1 MGAVTLCKGLIMQYK
16 NQLRN
21 FYIPEEQSIY
31 LLNTNDAKKLKDWV
45 ALCISELEKLGYKDI
60 ALIGKGAYGFAFAG
74 LDASD
79 QSCVFKFSR
88 INLPQHIQE
97 RLADEAYMLSQVQH
111 PNVPRYITY
120 QVVKK
125 QGILMMQRAS
135 GIDLEQYS
143 LQHGRLSARLI
154 IDIACQLAAVLLF
167 LRRYHKDGELQ
178 PIVHGDIKPS
188 NLVFDSQ
195 TGRISLI
202 DWGSS
207 VFAQLDANGQYL
219 SNNVMQLM
227 SADLQ
232 SSNARMGDVYF
243 IGAEQRSGALSSPR
257 FDEQGVAGT
266 LYALASGQSCRFG
279 RKAIPARS
287 LGLPVEFATMLDS
300 MLADDPQLR
309 AQAGDYFLQQMPRL
323 KQLVLPDI
331 ALFDD
336 TPLLPVWVSPQLRE
350 LDTVVYSSR
359 KSFLREHSEEDG
371 IAYVDDVQLERY
383 YKNYLEGMGETEKA
397 FVAAVSRLA
406 RYPVV
411 GGLAIHWQANGVYI
425 DSSLNLY
432 DAKLSRSFALS
443 VNNVVTLARAIAK
456 VGIFKAC
463 LFNAR
468 NTIHIS
474 RESTDSAFIP
484 PADAVIP
491 YQLAPVLS
499 TEDAS
504 KQHSYFEDGKDPD
517 EQLILPDAIMDD
529 IAKLNLIR
537 HTGCIIFEVTSLYM
551 KIHSYYRLLDPQAE
565 PEFARLLQS
574 ILSKVSLISGEGVGG
589 FMKLPFKDTRFFSHQ
604 AQQAQC
610 FYPANPLKLVGAVA
624 KTD

>member
-1 MGAVTLCKGLIMQYK
+1 MQYK

-45 ALCISELEKLGYKDI
+45 ALCISELQKLGYAGI
-60 ALIGKGAYGFAFAG
+60 ELIGKGAYGFAFAG
-74 LDASD
+74 LDASGQD
-79 QSCVFKFSR
+79 CVFKFSR
-88 INLPQHIQE
+88 INLPQHIQD
-97 RLADEAYMLSQVQH
+97 RLADEAFMLSQVEH

-125 QGILMMQRAS
+125 QGILMMQRAK

-143 LQHGRLSARLI
+143 LKHGRLPVRLL
-154 IDIACQLAAVLLF
+154 IDIASQLADVLLA
-167 LRRYHKDGELQ
+167 LRQHQKNAELQ

-188 NLVFDSQ
+188 NLVYDE
-195 TGRISLI
+195 TTDAVSLI

-207 VFAQLDANGQYL
+207 VFAQLDAQGQFI
-219 SNNVMQLM
+219 STNVMQLM

-232 SSNARMGDVYF
+232 TTNARMGDVYF
-243 IGAEQRSGALSSPR
+243 IGAEQRNGGLSSPR

-279 RKAIPARS
+279 CKAIPARS
-287 LGLPVEFATMLDS
+287 LGLPVEFATILDS
-300 MLADDPQLR
+300 MLSDDAALR

-323 KQLVLPDI
+323 KRLVLPDI
-331 ALFDD
+331 RLFDD
-336 TPLLPVWVSPQLRE
+336 TPALPVWVSPNVRE

-359 KSFLREHSEEDG
+359 KSFLREHSEEDN

-383 YKNYLEGMGETEKA
+383 YKNYLQGMGETEKA

-432 DAKLSRSFALS
+432 DASLATSFAVS

-474 RESTDSAFIP
+474 RSTITEPFIP
-484 PADAVIP
+484 VPDAAIP

-499 TEDAS
+499 SEDAS

-517 EQLILPDAIMDD
+517 EQLVLPDAIMDD
-529 IAKLNLIR
+529 IARLNLIR
-537 HTGCIIFEVTSLYM
+537 HTGCIIFEVTPLYM
-551 KIHSYYRLLDPQAE
+551 KIHSYYRLLDPAAE
-565 PEFARLLQS
+565 PEFKRLLQS
-574 ILSKVSLISGEGVGG
+574 ILSKVHLISGEGVGG

-604 AQQAQC
+604 AQQPVC
-610 FYPANPLKLVGAVA
+610 NYPANPLAYHA
-624 KTD
+624 AP

>member
-1 MGAVTLCKGLIMQYK
+1 MQYK

-45 ALCISELEKLGYKDI
+45 ALCISELKKLGYADI
-60 ALIGKGAYGFAFAG
+60 ELIGKGAYGFAFAG
-74 LDASD
+74 LDASG
-79 QSCVFKFSR
+79 QACVFKFSR

-97 RLADEAYMLSQVQH
+97 RLADEAYMLSQVEH

-125 QGILMMQRAS
+125 QGILMMQRAK
-135 GIDLEQYS
+135 GIDLEQFS
-143 LQHGRLSARLI
+143 LKHGRLPVRLL
-154 IDIACQLAAVLLF
+154 IDIASQLADVLLA
-167 LRRYHKDGELQ
+167 LRQHQKDGELQ

-188 NLVFDSQ
+188 NLVYDDES
-195 TGRISLI
+195 GMVSLI

-207 VFAQLDANGQYL
+207 VFAQLDAQGQFL
-219 SNNVMQLM
+219 STNVMQLM

-232 SSNARMGDVYF
+232 STNARMGDVYF
-243 IGAEQRSGALSSPR
+243 IGADQRNGALSSPR

-279 RKAIPARS
+279 AKAIPARS
-287 LGLPVEFATMLDS
+287 LGLPVEFATILDS
-300 MLADDPQLR
+300 MLSDDATLR

-323 KQLVLPDI
+323 KRLVLPDLS
-331 ALFDD
+331 LFDD
-336 TPLLPVWVSPQLRE
+336 TPALPVWVSPNVRE

-359 KSFLREHSEEDG
+359 KSFLREHSEEDD

-383 YKNYLEGMGETEKA
+383 YKNYLQGMGETEKA

-432 DAKLSRSFALS
+432 DASLARSFAVS

-474 RESTDSAFIP
+474 RANTTEPFIP
-484 PADAVIP
+484 AADAAIP

-499 TEDAS
+499 SEDAS

-517 EQLILPDAIMDD
+517 EQLVLPDAIMDD
-529 IAKLNLIR
+529 IARLNLIR
-537 HTGCIIFEVTSLYM
+537 HTGCIIFEVTALYM
-551 KIHSYYRLLDPQAE
+551 KIHSYYRLLDPDAE
-565 PEFARLLQS
+565 PEFKRLLQS
-574 ILSKVSLISGEGVGG
+574 ILAKVHLISGEGVGG
-589 FMKLPFKDTRFFSHQ
+589 FMKLPYKDTRFFSHQ
-604 AQQAQC
+604 AQQPVLN
-610 FYPANPLKLVGAVA
+610 YPANPLAFAGGA
-624 KTD
+624 

>member
-1 MGAVTLCKGLIMQYK
+1 MQYK

-31 LLNTNDAKKLKDWV
+31 LLNANDAKKLKDWV

-60 ALIGKGAYGFAFAG
+60 SLIGKGAYGFAFAG
-74 LDASD
+74 LDNSA
-79 QSCVFKFSR
+79 QACVFKFSR

-97 RLADEAYMLSQVQH
+97 RLAEEAYMLSQVHH

-125 QGILMMQRAS
+125 QGILMMQRGK
-135 GIDLEQYS
+135 GIDLERYS
-143 LQHGRLSARLI
+143 LQHGRLSARLVV
-154 IDIACQLAAVLLF
+154 DIAGQLADVLLA
-167 LRRYHKDGELQ
+167 LRSYYKDGALQ

-188 NLVFDSQ
+188 NLVFDEQ

-207 VFAQLDANGQYL
+207 VFAQVDAQGQYL

-243 IGAEQRSGALSSPR
+243 IGADQRAGALSSPR
-257 FDEQGVAGT
+257 FDEQGVAST

-279 RKAIPARS
+279 FKAIPARS
-287 LGLPVEFATMLDS
+287 LGLPVEFATLLDS
-300 MLADDPQLR
+300 MLSDDAQLR
-309 AQAGDYFLQQMPRL
+309 SQAGDFFMQQMPRL
-323 KQLVLPDI
+323 THLVLPERQ
-331 ALFDD
+331 LFDD
-336 TPLLPVWVSPQLRE
+336 EALLPVWVSPQARE

-359 KSFLREHSEEDG
+359 KSFLREHSEQDG

-411 GGLAIHWQANGVYI
+411 GGLAIHWQASGVYI

-432 DAKLSRSFALS
+432 DASLASSFALS

-474 RESTDSAFIP
+474 RTTTSTPFLAP
-484 PADAVIP
+484 PDAMIP

-499 TEDAS
+499 GEDAS

-517 EQLILPDAIMDD
+517 EQLVLPDAIMDD
-529 IAKLNLIR
+529 IARLNLIR
-537 HTGCIIFEVTSLYM
+537 HTGCIIFEVTNLYM
-551 KIHSYYRLLDPQAE
+551 KIHSYYRLLDPKAE
-565 PEFARLLQS
+565 AEFNRLLQS

-589 FMKLPFKDTRFFSHQ
+589 FMKLPYKDTRFFSHQ
-604 AQQAQC
+604 AQQPVC
-610 FYPANPLKLVGAVA
+610 YYPANPYRNE
-624 KTD
+624 

>member
-1 MGAVTLCKGLIMQYK
+1 MQYK

-45 ALCISELEKLGYKDI
+45 ALCISELEKLGYRQI
-60 ALIGKGAYGFAFAG
+60 ELIGKGAYGFAFAG
-74 LDASD
+74 LDSSA
-79 QSCVFKFSR
+79 QACVFKFSR
-88 INLPQHIQE
+88 INLPHHIQD
-97 RLADEAYMLSQVQH
+97 RLADEAYMLSQVTH

-125 QGILMMQRAS
+125 QGILMMQRGK
-135 GIDLEQYS
+135 GIDLEQFS
-143 LQHGRLSARLI
+143 LNKGRLPARLLV
-154 IDIACQLAAVLLF
+154 DIACQLANVLLA
-167 LRRYHKDGELQ
+167 LREHHKDGELQ

-188 NLVFDSQ
+188 NLVFDEQ
-195 TGRISLI
+195 TGLVSLI

-207 VFAQLDANGQYL
+207 VFAQLDAQGQYL

-227 SADLQ
+227 SADLH

-243 IGAEQRSGALSSPR
+243 IGPEQRNGALSSPR
-257 FDEQGVAGT
+257 FDEQGVAST

-300 MLADDPQLR
+300 MLSDDAQLR
-309 AQAGDYFLQQMPRL
+309 AQAGDFFLQQMPRL
-323 KQLVLPDI
+323 KHLVLPDI
-331 ALFDD
+331 ELFDD
-336 TPLLPVWVSPQLRE
+336 APMLPVWVSPQVRE

-411 GGLAIHWQANGVYI
+411 GGLAIHWQASGVYI

-432 DAKLSRSFALS
+432 DDSLAKSFALS
-443 VNNVVTLARAIAK
+443 VNNVVSLARAIAK

-474 RESTDSAFIP
+474 RTSVQQPFLP
-484 PADAVIP
+484 PVDAVIP

-499 TEDAS
+499 NEDAS

-517 EQLILPDAIMDD
+517 EQLVLPDTIMAD
-529 IAKLNLIR
+529 IASLNLIR

-551 KIHSYYRLLDPQAE
+551 KIHSYYRLLDPNAE
-565 PEFARLLQS
+565 AEFRTLLQN
-574 ILSKVSLISGEGVGG
+574 ILAKVSEITGEGVGG
-589 FMKLPFKDTRFFSHQ
+589 FMKLPYKDTRFFAHQ
-604 AQQAQC
+604 SQLPVHY
-610 FYPANPLKLVGAVA
+610 YPANPLKTAG
-624 KTD
+624 KP

>member
-1 MGAVTLCKGLIMQYK
+1 MQDK

-45 ALCISELEKLGYKDI
+45 ALCISELEKLGYRQI
-60 ALIGKGAYGFAFAG
+60 ELIGKGAYGFAFAG
-74 LDASD
+74 LDSSA
-79 QSCVFKFSR
+79 QACVFKFSR
-88 INLPQHIQE
+88 INLPQHIQD
-97 RLADEAYMLSQVQH
+97 RLADEAYMLSQVTH

-125 QGILMMQRAS
+125 QGILMMQRGK
-135 GIDLEQYS
+135 GIDLEQFS
-143 LQHGRLSARLI
+143 LKNGRLPARLLL
-154 IDIACQLAAVLLF
+154 DIAGQLANVLLA
-167 LRRYHKDGELQ
+167 LRQHRKDGELQ

-188 NLVFDSQ
+188 NLVFDQ
-195 TGRISLI
+195 QAGLVSLI

-207 VFAQLDANGQYL
+207 VFAQLDAQGQYL

-227 SADLQ
+227 SADLH

-243 IGAEQRSGALSSPR
+243 IGPEQRSGALSSPR
-257 FDEQGVAGT
+257 FDEQGVAST

-300 MLADDPQLR
+300 MLSDDAQLR
-309 AQAGDYFLQQMPRL
+309 AQAGDFFLQQMPRL
-323 KQLVLPDI
+323 KHLVLPDI
-331 ALFDD
+331 ELFDD
-336 TPLLPVWVSPQLRE
+336 APMLPVWVSPQVRE

-411 GGLAIHWQANGVYI
+411 GGLAIHWQASGVYI

-432 DAKLSRSFALS
+432 DDSLAKSFALS
-443 VNNVVTLARAIAK
+443 VNNVVSLARAIAK

-474 RESTDSAFIP
+474 RTSVQQPFLP
-484 PADAVIP
+484 PVDAVIP

-499 TEDAS
+499 NEDAS

-517 EQLILPDAIMDD
+517 EQLVLPDTIMAD
-529 IAKLNLIR
+529 IASLNLIR

-565 PEFARLLQS
+565 AEFRFLLQN
-574 ILSKVSLISGEGVGG
+574 ILTKVSEITGEGVGG
-589 FMKLPFKDTRFFSHQ
+589 FMKLPFKDTRFFPHQ
-604 AQQAQC
+604 SQLPVHY
-610 FYPANPLKLVGAVA
+610 YPANPYKIS
-624 KTD
+624 DRQ

>member
-1 MGAVTLCKGLIMQYK
+1 MQER
-16 NQLRN
+16 NLRN

-45 ALCISELEKLGYKDI
+45 ALCIEELQKLGYRDI
-60 ALIGKGAYGFAFAG
+60 SLLGKGAYGFAFAG
-74 LDASD
+74 YGVD
-79 QSCVFKFSR
+79 QQCYVFKFSR

-97 RLADEAYMLSQVQH
+97 RLADEAFMLSQVQH
-111 PNVPRYITY
+111 PSVPAFITY
-120 QVVKK
+120 QVVRK
-125 QGILMMQRAS
+125 QGILMMVRAP

-143 LQHGRLSARLI
+143 LQHGRLPVKLI
-154 IDIACQLAAVLLF
+154 IDIAGQLADLLLY
-167 LRRYHKDGELQ
+167 LRANTKDGELL

-188 NLVFDSQ
+188 NLVFDEQ

-207 VFAQLDANGQYL
+207 VFAQLDQDGHYL
-219 SNNVMQLM
+219 SNNIMQLM

-232 SSNARMGDVYF
+232 NSNARMGDIYF
-243 IGAEQRSGALSSPR
+243 IGPEQRTGQLSSPR
-257 FDEQGVAGT
+257 FDEQGVAST
-266 LYALASGQSCRFG
+266 LYALASGQPSRFG

-287 LGLPVEFATMLDS
+287 LGLPLEFATIIDS
-300 MLADDPQLR
+300 MLSDDLNLR
-309 AQAGDYFLQQMPRL
+309 QQAGDYFLKHMARL
-323 KQLVLPDI
+323 KHFVLPDLP
-331 ALFDD
+331 LFVDE
-336 TPLLPVWVSPQLRE
+336 PLLPVWISPEQRE

-359 KSFLREHSEEDG
+359 KSFLREHNEDMD

-432 DAKLSRSFALS
+432 NVTLARAFAIA
-443 VNNVVTLARAIAK
+443 VNNVVTLARAISK

-474 RESTDSAFIP
+474 RDNEEAPFIVPDDSK
-484 PADAVIP
+484 IP

-499 TEDAS
+499 LEEAS

-517 EQLILPDAIMDD
+517 EQLVLPDEIMDD

-537 HTGCIIFEVTSLYM
+537 HTGCIIFEVTPLYM
-551 KIHSYYRLLDPQAE
+551 KIHSYYRLLDPEAE
-565 PEFARLLQS
+565 PEFSRLLKS
-574 ILSKVSLISGEGVGG
+574 ILTKVYLIRGEGVGG
-589 FMKLPFKDTRFFSHQ
+589 FMKLPYKDTRKFSQQTQ
-604 AQQAQC
+604 APQLL
-610 FYPANPLKLVGAVA
+610 YPANPLRFV
-624 KTD
+624 D

>member
-1 MGAVTLCKGLIMQYK
+1 MTQVQYK

-21 FYIPEEQSIY
+21 FYIPEEQSVY

-45 ALCISELEKLGYKDI
+45 ALCISELEKLGYCDI
-60 ALIGKGAYGFAFAG
+60 ELIGKGAYGFAFAG
-74 LDASD
+74 LDASS
-79 QSCVFKFSR
+79 QACVFKFSR

-97 RLADEAYMLSQVQH
+97 RLSDEAYMLSQVLH

-125 QGILMMQRAS
+125 QGILMMQRGK
-135 GIDLEQYS
+135 GIDLEHYS
-143 LQHGRLSARLI
+143 LKHGRLSARLL
-154 IDIACQLAAVLLF
+154 IDIACQLADVLQA
-167 LRRYHKDGELQ
+167 LRSHSKEGELQ

-188 NLVFDSQ
+188 NLVFDEQS
-195 TGRISLI
+195 GLVSLI

-232 SSNARMGDVYF
+232 TSNARMGDVYF
-243 IGAEQRSGALSSPR
+243 IGPEQRTGALSSPR
-257 FDEQGVAGT
+257 FDEQGVAST

-279 RKAIPARS
+279 SKAIPARS

-300 MLADDPQLR
+300 MLSDDAQLR
-309 AQAGDYFLQQMPRL
+309 AQAGDYFLQHMPRL
-323 KQLVLPDI
+323 KHLVLPELP
-331 ALFDD
+331 LFEDVAQ
-336 TPLLPVWVSPQLRE
+336 LPVWVSPQVRE

-359 KSFLREHSEEDG
+359 KSFLREHSEEEG

-383 YKNYLEGMGETEKA
+383 YKNYLAGMGETEKA

-406 RYPVV
+406 RFPVV
-411 GGLAIHWQANGVYI
+411 GGLAIHWQASGIYI

-432 DAKLSRSFALS
+432 DTSLAESFALS

-474 RESTDSAFIP
+474 RSSSAEPFI
-484 PADAVIP
+484 AASDAHIP

-504 KQHSYFEDGKDPD
+504 KQHSYFEDGRDPD
-517 EQLILPDAIMDD
+517 EQLVLPDAIMDD
-529 IAKLNLIR
+529 IAQLNLIR
-537 HTGCIIFEVTSLYM
+537 HTGCIIFEVSALYM
-551 KIHSYYRLLDPQAE
+551 KIHSYYRLLDPAAE
-565 PEFARLLQS
+565 HEFNRLLQN
-574 ILSKVSLISGEGVGG
+574 ILAKVSLISGEGVGG
-589 FMKLPFKDTRFFSHQ
+589 FMKLPYKDTRFFSHQ
-604 AQQAQC
+604 AQQPVC
-610 FYPANPLKLVGAVA
+610 YYPSNPHKIVG
-624 KTD
+624 

>member
-1 MGAVTLCKGLIMQYK
+1 MQYKNPHK

-60 ALIGKGAYGFAFAG
+60 ELIGKGAYGFAFAG
-74 LDASD
+74 LDNSNQA
-79 QSCVFKFSR
+79 CVFKFSR

-97 RLADEAYMLSQVQH
+97 RLADEAYMLSQVKH
-111 PNVPRYITY
+111 PNVPAYITY
-120 QVVKK
+120 QVIKK
-125 QGILMMQRAS
+125 QGILMMQRAR
-135 GIDLEQYS
+135 GIDFEQYS
-143 LQHGRLSARLI
+143 LKHGRLPARLL
-154 IDIACQLAAVLLF
+154 IDIACQLADVLRA
-167 LRRYHKDGELQ
+167 LRAFEKDGELQ

-188 NLVFDSQ
+188 NLVFDEQSGQ
-195 TGRISLI
+195 VSVI

-207 VFAQLDANGQYL
+207 VFAQLDISGQYL
-219 SNNVMQLM
+219 ANNVMQLM
-227 SADLQ
+227 SDDVQ
-232 SSNARMGDVYF
+232 TSNARMGDVYF
-243 IGAEQRSGALSSPR
+243 IGAEQRRGALSSPR

-279 RKAIPARS
+279 CKVIPARS

-300 MLADDPQLR
+300 MLADDAALR
-309 AQAGDYFLQQMPRL
+309 AQAADYFVSQMPRL
-323 KQLVLPDI
+323 KHLVLPDI
-331 ALFDD
+331 KLFDD
-336 TPLLPVWVSPQLRE
+336 TPVLPVWVSEQTRE

-359 KSFLREHSEEDG
+359 KSFLRENSEEDG

-383 YKNYLEGMGETEKA
+383 YKNYLEGMGDTEKA

-411 GGLAIHWQANGVYI
+411 GGIAVHWQAGGVYI

-432 DAKLSRSFALS
+432 DASLSHSFALS

-456 VGIFKAC
+456 VGVFKAC

-474 RESTDSAFIP
+474 RNSTAEPFLAP
-484 PADAVIP
+484 EQARIP

-499 TEDAS
+499 SEDAS

-517 EQLILPDAIMDD
+517 EQLVLPDAIMDD
-529 IAKLNLIR
+529 IARLNLIR
-537 HTGCIIFEVTSLYM
+537 HTGCIIFEVSALYM

-565 PEFARLLQS
+565 EEFNRLLQS
-574 ILSKVSLISGEGVGG
+574 ILQKVSLISTEGVGG
-589 FMKLPFKDTRFFSHQ
+589 FMKLPYKDTRFFSHQ
-604 AQQAQC
+604 SQQAVNY
-610 FYPANPLKLVGAVA
+610 YPANPLKSAAVSGQDRL
-624 KTD
+624 KTEQI

>member
-1 MGAVTLCKGLIMQYK
+1 MQYK

-21 FYIPEEQSIY
+21 FYIPEEQSVY
-31 LLNTNDAKKLKDWV
+31 LLNANDAKKLKDWV
-45 ALCISELEKLGYKDI
+45 ALCISELEKLGYSQI
-60 ALIGKGAYGFAFAG
+60 ELIGKGAYGFAFAG
-74 LDASD
+74 YDAGG

-125 QGILMMQRAS
+125 QGILMMQRGA
-135 GIDLEQYS
+135 GIDLEHYS
-143 LQHGRLSARLI
+143 LKHGRLSARLLV
-154 IDIACQLAAVLLF
+154 DIACQLADVLLA
-167 LRRYHKDGELQ
+167 LRSHIKDGELQ

-188 NLVFDSQ
+188 NLVFDELN
-195 TGRISLI
+195 GHVSLI

-207 VFAQLDANGQYL
+207 VFAQLDATSQYL
-219 SNNVMQLM
+219 ANNVMQLM

-232 SSNARMGDVYF
+232 HSNARMGDVYF
-243 IGAEQRSGALSSPR
+243 IGAEQRAGALSSPR

-279 RKAIPARS
+279 CKAIPARS

-300 MLADDPQLR
+300 MLSDDATLR
-309 AQAGDYFLQQMPRL
+309 AQAGDYFLQQMPAL
-323 KQLVLPDI
+323 KRLVLPEL

-336 TPLLPVWVSPQLRE
+336 TPLLPVWVSPQARE

-359 KSFLREHSEEDG
+359 KSFLREHSEEEG
-371 IAYVDDVQLERY
+371 IAYVDDVQLDRY
-383 YKNYLEGMGETEKA
+383 YKNYLQGMGETEKA

-406 RYPVV
+406 RFPVV
-411 GGLAIHWQANGVYI
+411 GGLAIHWQAGGVYI

-432 DAKLSRSFALS
+432 DDSLAPSFALS

-468 NTIHIS
+468 NTLHIS
-474 RESTDSAFIP
+474 RQSVSEPFTA

-499 TEDAS
+499 NEDAS

-537 HTGCIIFEVTSLYM
+537 HTGCIIFEVTTLYM
-551 KIHSYYRLLDPQAE
+551 KIHSYYRLLDPAAE
-565 PEFARLLQS
+565 SQFKHLLQS
-574 ILSKVSLISGEGVGG
+574 ILHKVALISGEGVGG
-589 FMKLPFKDTRFFSHQ
+589 FMKLPYKDTRFFSHQ
-604 AQQAQC
+604 AQQPVC
-610 FYPANPLKLVGAVA
+610 YYPANPHKVVSSAAENCSILSQSGRRNS
-624 KTD
+624 

>member
-1 MGAVTLCKGLIMQYK
+1 MQER
-16 NQLRN
+16 NLRN

-45 ALCISELEKLGYKDI
+45 ALCIEELEKLGYRDI
-60 ALIGKGAYGFAFAG
+60 SLLGKGAYGFAFEG
-74 LDASD
+74 YGVDK
-79 QSCVFKFSR
+79 QCYVFKFSR

-97 RLADEAYMLSQVQH
+97 RLADEAFMLSQVQH
-111 PNVPRYITY
+111 PSVPAYITY
-120 QVVKK
+120 QVVRK
-125 QGILMMQRAS
+125 QGILMMARAS
-135 GIDLEQYS
+135 GIDLEQFS
-143 LQHGRLSARLI
+143 LKHGRLPIKLLME
-154 IDIACQLAAVLLF
+154 IACQLAELLLH
-167 LRRYHKDGELQ
+167 LRGHIKDGESL

-188 NLVFDSQ
+188 NLVFDES

-207 VFAQLDANGQYL
+207 VFAQLDAAGHYL
-219 SNNVMQLM
+219 STNVMQLM

-232 SSNARMGDVYF
+232 NSNARMGDIYF
-243 IGAEQRSGALSSPR
+243 IGPEQRSGQLSSPR
-257 FDEQGVAGT
+257 FDEQGVAST
-266 LYALASGQSCRFG
+266 IYALASGQPSRFG

-287 LGLPVEFATMLDS
+287 LGLPLEFATILDS
-300 MLADDPQLR
+300 MLSDDLTLR
-309 AQAGDYFLQQMPRL
+309 QQAGDYFLKQMSRL
-323 KQLVLPDI
+323 QRLVLPDLV
-331 ALFDD
+331 LFDD
-336 TPLLPVWVSPQLRE
+336 QPLLPVWVSLEQRE

-359 KSFLREHSEEDG
+359 KSFLREHNEEMD

-397 FVAAVSRLA
+397 FIAAVSRLA

-411 GGLAIHWQANGVYI
+411 GGLAIHWQPQGIFI

-432 DAKLSRSFALS
+432 NSTLQRAFALA
-443 VNNVVTLARAIAK
+443 VNNVVTLARAISK

-474 RESTDSAFIP
+474 RDKESVPFTAP
-484 PADAVIP
+484 RDAKIP

-499 TEDAS
+499 MEEAS

-517 EQLILPDAIMDD
+517 EQLVLPDAIMDD

-537 HTGCIIFEVTSLYM
+537 HTGCIIFEVTPLYM
-551 KIHSYYRLLDPQAE
+551 KIHSYYRLLDAAAE
-565 PEFARLLQS
+565 QEFSYLLDS
-574 ILSKVSLISGEGVGG
+574 ILAKVYLISGEGVGG
-589 FMKLPFKDTRFFSHQ
+589 FMKLPYKDTRRFSLQTQ
-604 AQQAQC
+604 APQLL
-610 FYPANPLKLVGAVA
+610 YPANPLTFSKPA
-624 KTD
+624 

>member
-1 MGAVTLCKGLIMQYK
+1 MQDK

-31 LLNTNDAKKLKDWV
+31 LLNANDAKKLKDWV
-45 ALCISELEKLGYKDI
+45 ALCIFELEKLGYKSI
-60 ALIGKGAYGFAFAG
+60 ELIGKGAYGFAFAG
-74 LDASD
+74 LDASG

-88 INLPQHIQE
+88 INLPLHIQE
-97 RLADEAYMLSQVQH
+97 RLADEAYMLSQVKH
-111 PNVPRYITY
+111 PNVPAYITY
-120 QVVKK
+120 QVVRK
-125 QGILMMQRAS
+125 QGILMMQRGK

-143 LQHGRLSARLI
+143 LKHGRLSARLL
-154 IDIACQLAAVLLF
+154 IDIACQLADVLLF
-167 LRRYHKDGELQ
+167 LRRYQKDGELQ

-188 NLVFDSQ
+188 NLVYDEQS
-195 TGRISLI
+195 GSVSLI

-207 VFAQLDANGQYL
+207 VFAQLDAQGQYL

-287 LGLPVEFATMLDS
+287 LGLPVEFATLLDS
-300 MLADDPQLR
+300 MLADDAQLR

-323 KQLVLPDI
+323 KQLVLP
-331 ALFDD
+331 ALPLFDD
-336 TPLLPVWVSPQLRE
+336 SPLLPVWVSPDVRE

-411 GGLAIHWQANGVYI
+411 GGLAIHWQTNGVYI

-432 DAKLSRSFALS
+432 DAALATSFALS

-468 NTIHIS
+468 NTLHIS
-474 RESTDSAFIP
+474 RASTAQPFTV
-484 PADAVIP
+484 PAGAVIP

-499 TEDAS
+499 MEDAS

-517 EQLILPDAIMDD
+517 EQLVLPDAIMAD

-537 HTGCIIFEVTSLYM
+537 HTGCIIFEVSSLYM
-551 KIHSYYRLLDPQAE
+551 KIHSYYRLLDPAAEQA
-565 PEFARLLQS
+565 FSALLAN
-574 ILSKVSLISGEGVGG
+574 ILRNVALISGEGVGG

-604 AQQAQC
+604 GQQPAC
-610 FYPANPLKLVGAVA
+610 FYPPNPHQVVSSAL
-624 KTD
+624 

>member
-1 MGAVTLCKGLIMQYK
+1 MQYK

-45 ALCISELEKLGYKDI
+45 ALCISELEKLGYRQI
-60 ALIGKGAYGFAFAG
+60 ELIGKGAYGFAFAG
-74 LDASD
+74 LDSRA
-79 QSCVFKFSR
+79 QACVFKFSR

-97 RLADEAYMLSQVQH
+97 RLADEAYMLSQVTH
-111 PNVPRYITY
+111 PNVPQYITY

-125 QGILMMQRAS
+125 QGILMMQRGK
-135 GIDLEQYS
+135 GIDLEQFS
-143 LQHGRLSARLI
+143 LNKGRLPARLLV
-154 IDIACQLAAVLLF
+154 DIACQLANVLLA
-167 LRRYHKDGELQ
+167 LREHHKDGELQ

-188 NLVFDSQ
+188 NLVFDEQ
-195 TGRISLI
+195 TGLVSLI

-207 VFAQLDANGQYL
+207 VFAQLDAQGQYL

-227 SADLQ
+227 SADLH

-243 IGAEQRSGALSSPR
+243 IGPEQRNGALSSPR
-257 FDEQGVAGT
+257 FDEQGVAST

-300 MLADDPQLR
+300 MLSDDAQLR
-309 AQAGDYFLQQMPRL
+309 AQAGDFFLQQMPRL
-323 KQLVLPDI
+323 KHLVLPDI
-331 ALFDD
+331 ELFDD
-336 TPLLPVWVSPQLRE
+336 APMLPVWVSPQVRE

-411 GGLAIHWQANGVYI
+411 GGLAIHWQASGVYI

-432 DAKLSRSFALS
+432 DDSLAKSFALS
-443 VNNVVTLARAIAK
+443 VNNVVSLARAIAK

-474 RESTDSAFIP
+474 RANVQQPFLP
-484 PADAVIP
+484 PVDAVIP

-499 TEDAS
+499 NEDAS

-517 EQLILPDAIMDD
+517 EQLQLPKKVI
-529 IAKLNLIR
+529 KCVFELNQIH
-537 HTGCIIFEVTSLYM
+537 HTGCIIFEALPDRM
-551 KIHSYYRLLDPQAE
+551 KIHHYYRLLDASKE
-565 PEFARLLQS
+565 PEFKRLLSKLMQYAVS
-574 ILSKVSLISGEGVGG
+574 ITDIGVAG
-589 FMKLPFKDTRFFSHQ
+589 FMKLPYKNTREFDLCTRQPDEFF
-604 AQQAQC
+604 
-610 FYPANPLKLVGAVA
+610 PRDPKRVL
-624 KTD
+624 DI

>member
-1 MGAVTLCKGLIMQYK
+1 MQYK

-31 LLNTNDAKKLKDWV
+31 LLNANDAKKLKDWV

-60 ALIGKGAYGFAFAG
+60 SLIGKGAYGFAFAG
-74 LDASD
+74 LDNSA
-79 QSCVFKFSR
+79 QACVFKFSR

-97 RLADEAYMLSQVQH
+97 RLAEEAYMLSQVHH

-125 QGILMMQRAS
+125 QGILMMQRGK
-135 GIDLEQYS
+135 GIDLERYS
-143 LQHGRLSARLI
+143 LQHGRLSARLVV
-154 IDIACQLAAVLLF
+154 DIAGQLADVLLA
-167 LRRYHKDGELQ
+167 LRSYYKDGALQ

-188 NLVFDSQ
+188 NLVFDEQ

-207 VFAQLDANGQYL
+207 VFAQVDAQEQYL

-243 IGAEQRSGALSSPR
+243 IGADQRAGALSSPR
-257 FDEQGVAGT
+257 FDEQGVAST

-279 RKAIPARS
+279 FKAIPARS
-287 LGLPVEFATMLDS
+287 LGLPVEFATLLDS
-300 MLADDPQLR
+300 MLSDDAQLR
-309 AQAGDYFLQQMPRL
+309 SQAGDFFMQQMPRL
-323 KQLVLPDI
+323 THLVLPERQ
-331 ALFDD
+331 LFNDEA
-336 TPLLPVWVSPQLRE
+336 LLPVWVSPQARE

-359 KSFLREHSEEDG
+359 KSFLREHSEQDG

-411 GGLAIHWQANGVYI
+411 GGLAIHWQASGVYI

-432 DAKLSRSFALS
+432 DASLASSFALS

-474 RESTDSAFIP
+474 RTTTSTPFLAP
-484 PADAVIP
+484 PDAMIP

-499 TEDAS
+499 GEDAS

-517 EQLILPDAIMDD
+517 EQLVLPDAIMDD
-529 IAKLNLIR
+529 IARLNLIR
-537 HTGCIIFEVTSLYM
+537 HTGCIIFEVTNLYM
-551 KIHSYYRLLDPQAE
+551 KIHSYYRLLDPKAE
-565 PEFARLLQS
+565 AEFNRLLQS

-589 FMKLPFKDTRFFSHQ
+589 FMKLPYKDTRFFSHQ
-604 AQQAQC
+604 AQQPVC
-610 FYPANPLKLVGAVA
+610 YYPANPYRNE
-624 KTD
+624 